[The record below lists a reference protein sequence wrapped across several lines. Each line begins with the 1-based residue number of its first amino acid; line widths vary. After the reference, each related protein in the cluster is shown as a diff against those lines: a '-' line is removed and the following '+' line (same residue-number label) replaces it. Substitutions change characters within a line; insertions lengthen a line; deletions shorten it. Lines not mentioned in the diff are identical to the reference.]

1 MITDRI
7 KFKPGFAKE
16 DSKTF
21 ASGGVEVK
29 GIEPDRLWRNLTN
42 ISAWPRYSEAIVDIN
57 FEDTGTNDPHLY
69 DKAQFNYDLANGMH
83 VVAQVI
89 FFQHPKEDRPGRLAY
104 QGTVFN
110 ADGKCINEMV
120 GEFLVGV
127 PDGRREILEL
137 CAAVSAKEEAP
148 DADKR
153 NFGDELL
160 SFLDSLAAWSVK
172 HD

>member
-21 ASGGVEVK
+21 ASGGVEVN
-29 GIEPDRLWRNLTN
+29 GIDPDRLWRNLTN

-110 ADGKCINEMV
+110 ADGKCIERFSSYAQPYRQKKRHPTPTNA
-120 GEFLVGV
+120 
-127 PDGRREILEL
+127 ILAMSCSHSSTVL
-137 CAAVSAKEEAP
+137 QP
-148 DADKR
+148 
-153 NFGDELL
+153 GL
-160 SFLDSLAAWSVK
+160 
-172 HD
+172 